1 MVGRPWKRRPSI
13 TISYSLISGDILFV
27 RYSILNEKLIS
38 NHHMAHISTTARKFR
53 KITRD
58 FITKQMHTLTGK
70 SDKWIFLNPVTNK
83 NVELDALGV
92 EGMLYSMV
100 PAARD
105 AEFKYGQG
113 VARLLLTYS
122 EINSNYRNASDLND
136 IIKIITSAHVHEWDS
151 NLRSLSIRELRDFF
165 HNETKTLDNV
175 SKESLSKRTFT
186 PNLDYDIV
194 EIHNFEEASQYKQ
207 YTTWCITASSG
218 MWDSYS
224 ANGINRVYFI
234 LKKGYEKLTIPSTNN
249 NKKDEYGL
257 SMISVVVRPY
267 GYLAFCT
274 GRYNHQFGGNDALL
288 NVTEISELVGRN
300 YYDAFLPKSGK
311 ELETAIFQNWTEV
324 EPDEI
329 CIIKGW
335 KMLKK
340 IPQEASWYSE
350 KTKYTY
356 YDPEM
361 LYLVFDSVGK
371 PDTFGNRVVELN
383 GKYNLINKQGD
394 LIL

>member
-1 MVGRPWKRRPSI
+1 
-13 TISYSLISGDILFV
+13 
-27 RYSILNEKLIS
+27 
-38 NHHMAHISTTARKFR
+38 MAHISTTARKFR
-53 KITRD
+53 KQTRD

-70 SDKWIFLNPVTNK
+70 SDKWQFLNPVTNK

-175 SKESLSKRTFT
+175 SKESLSNRTFT

-207 YTTWCITASSG
+207 YTTWCITTSSG

-234 LKKGYEKLTIPSTNN
+234 LKKDYEKLTIPSKNN

-257 SMISVVVRPY
+257 SMISIVVRPY
-267 GYLAFCT
+267 GSLAFCT

-329 CIIKGW
+329 CAIKGW
-335 KMLKK
+335 KMLQK
-340 IPQEASWYSE
+340 IPQETSWYSE

-361 LYLVFDSVGK
+361 LYFVFDSVGK